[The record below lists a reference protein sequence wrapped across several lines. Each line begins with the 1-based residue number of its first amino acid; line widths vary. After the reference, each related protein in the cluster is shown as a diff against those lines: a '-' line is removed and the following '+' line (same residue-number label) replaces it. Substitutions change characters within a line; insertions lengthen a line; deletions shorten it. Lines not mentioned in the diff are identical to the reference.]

1 MEFTN
6 SFDFTQ
12 QTIDQSLRNFLDSF
26 TLPGEAQ
33 QVDRILQA
41 FSQKFHKDNPE
52 LFKTSESVYLLS
64 SSLMILQ
71 TDLHNPQVKEK
82 MKLGDFFKM
91 TKGIN
96 DGGDFSSDYLR
107 TMYNSINEQPLAI
120 HQLDKRRENEKKEL
134 LFLEETKSLLKQ
146 GQQQLFRLKTATNPR
161 NFNIKIF

>member
-1 MEFTN
+1 
-6 SFDFTQ
+6 
-12 QTIDQSLRNFLDSF
+12 
-26 TLPGEAQ
+26 
-33 QVDRILQA
+33 
-41 FSQKFHKDNPE
+41 
-52 LFKTSESVYLLS
+52 
-64 SSLMILQ
+64 MILQ

-134 LFLEETKSLLKQ
+134 LFLEETKSMLKQ
-146 GQQQLFRLKTATNPR
+146 GQQQLFQLKTATNPR